1 MRHKRYFIISVTIS
15 IFILL
20 QITSRLRH
28 DGVFNIHKVDEWIH
42 PGTKNESIN
51 ACGENLDWLKS
62 YQLFYPIKY
71 ASRVISVAPS
81 LNSTRPSLTYTDE
94 PLFHEFTSLD
104 LEKAKKPSTQE
115 CLPPLRV
122 EVKQHDSSKVEASN
136 IIFGLQTT
144 IARLKDTVKHLNRWL
159 PNTNARLYA
168 IVIENEETQA
178 HDSEMA
184 KLQQE
189 FHNLH
194 MNVTLMHPVRAD
206 DSFAQRYFS
215 LISIMY
221 EARDSNTE
229 WITCIDDD
237 TFFPSM
243 YDLKAM
249 LANYDAKKPYYIGSL
264 SEDWWAVKHYGLMAF
279 GGAGIFL
286 SLPIAEILHE
296 NRESCGHNLR
306 TTAGDITVM
315 DCIYKFSTTKLTHIP
330 ALHQVD
336 IHGDVSGFYESGR
349 DMLSLHHWKE
359 GSAGYKLEM
368 EKMHLVTSIC
378 DSCFLQRW
386 QFSNDLLLTNGFSIT
401 TYPQGHIANYKNS
414 KPVGLGVKKIN
425 LGAIESTWNDDL
437 DVLHSLAPTR
447 DKLSSDSKKTY
458 RLLDSFQTHENNEIP
473 IVRQIY
479 FLEGEKKEN
488 GRREGDSIISL
499 IWRKQ

>member
-1 MRHKRYFIISVTIS
+1 MRHLRYFIISATLS
-15 IFILL
+15 IIILL
-20 QITSRLRH
+20 HFSSRLQQNGIYNFH
-28 DGVFNIHKVDEWIH
+28 EVDEWIH
-42 PGTKNESIN
+42 SSTKNKSIN
-51 ACGENLDWLKS
+51 SCGENLDWLKS

-71 ASRVISVAPS
+71 VSRVISVAPS
-81 LNSTRPSLTYTDE
+81 FNSTRPSLTYIDAS
-94 PLFHEFTSLD
+94 LFNEFAIID
-104 LEKAKKPSTQE
+104 LEKASLLSAQK

-122 EVKQHDSSKVEASN
+122 EVTQHDSSKVEASN

-144 IARLKDTVKHLNRWL
+144 IARLRDTVKHLNRWL
-159 PNTNARLYA
+159 PNTDARLYA
-168 IVIENEETQA
+168 IVIENEETRA
-178 HDSEMA
+178 DDNEMA

-189 FHNLH
+189 FHDLH

-215 LISIMY
+215 LVSVMY
-221 EARDSNTE
+221 EARDANTE

-243 YDLKAM
+243 YDLRAM
-249 LANYDAKKPYYIGSL
+249 LKNYDAKKPFYIGSL
-264 SEDWWAVKHYGLMAF
+264 SEDWWAVKQYGFMAF

-286 SLPIAEILHE
+286 SLSLAEILYK

-401 TYPQGHIANYKNS
+401 TYPQGHISNHENS
-414 KPVGLGVKKIN
+414 TPAGLGVEKIN
-425 LGAIESTWNDDL
+425 LDDVESTWNDNL

-447 DKLSSDSKKTY
+447 DKLSDESKKTY
-458 RLLDSFQTHENNEIP
+458 RLLDSFQTHDGNNIP
-473 IVRQIY
+473 VVRQIY
-479 FLEGEKKEN
+479 FLKGEEKDN

-499 IWRKQ
+499 IWRSK

>member
-1 MRHKRYFIISVTIS
+1 MRHKRYFIISATLTI
-15 IFILL
+15 IILL
-20 QITSRLRH
+20 HLTTRFRQNGIYSFH
-28 DGVFNIHKVDEWIH
+28 EVDEWILQS
-42 PGTKNESIN
+42 TKNESIN
-51 ACGENLDWLKS
+51 GCEENLDWLKS
-62 YQLFYPIKY
+62 YQLSYPIKY
-71 ASRVISVAPS
+71 VSRIISVVPS
-81 LNSTRPSLTYTDE
+81 FNSTRPSLTYADA
-94 PLFHEFTSLD
+94 PLFPEFSTVD
-104 LEKAKKPSTQE
+104 LEKAKKLSTQK

-122 EVKQHDSSKVEASN
+122 EVTQHDSSNVEASN

-144 IARLKDTVKHLNRWL
+144 MARLKDTVKHLNRWL
-159 PNTNARLYA
+159 PNTDARLYA
-168 IVIENEETQA
+168 IVIENEGTRA
-178 HDSEMA
+178 DNNEMA

-189 FHNLH
+189 FHDLH

-206 DSFAQRYFS
+206 DNFAQRYFS
-215 LISIMY
+215 LVSIMY
-221 EARDSNTE
+221 EARDAKTE

-237 TFFPSM
+237 TFFPSL

-249 LANYDAKKPYYIGSL
+249 LATYDAKKPFYIGSL
-264 SEDWWAVKHYGLMAF
+264 SEDWWAVKHYGFMAF

-286 SLPIAEILHE
+286 SLPIAEIIYK
-296 NRESCGHNLR
+296 NRQSCGHNLR

-349 DMLSLHHWKE
+349 DILSLHHWKE

-378 DSCFLQRW
+378 DTCFLQRW

-401 TYPQGHIANYKNS
+401 VYPQGHLAHQENS
-414 KPVGLGVKKIN
+414 IPVSLGVRKIN
-425 LGAIESTWNDDL
+425 LNAVESTWNDNL

-447 DKLSSDSKKTY
+447 ERLSGDSKKTY
-458 RLLDSFQTHENNEIP
+458 RLLDSFLIHDDNDKP
-473 IVRQIY
+473 LVRQIY
-479 FLEGEKKEN
+479 FLRGEEKEN

-499 IWRKQ
+499 IWRRQ